1 MSTIGDRMREL
12 RGTSSQREMAEA
24 IGIKWNAW
32 ARYEAGGTQPGAEII
47 TKICRVHAVSADWL
61 LGLKEVENRRG
72 DFLSVKATTGG
83 IAIGGVGNRV
93 SGTIVASGDV
103 GHGPACRS
111 CPYKKWGEKLRKQG
125 LVIPGVK

>member
-1 MSTIGDRMREL
+1 MI
-12 RGTSSQREMAEA
+12 
-24 IGIKWNAW
+24 I
-32 ARYEAGGTQPGAEII
+32 EI
-47 TKICRVHAVSADWL
+47 CQAHAVSADWL
-61 LGLKEVENRRG
+61 LGLNKEKDRRG